1 MRRLMAIL
9 GVGLALICAATAA
22 AQIPPAR
29 GPAERQAL
37 VDLAYVLGQS
47 HALRQAC
54 AGVRD
59 QHWRQRMETLVATE
73 QPDPAFSRRLAESFN
88 TGFAATLSAYPR
100 CGARS
105 RRAEA
110 AAAARGEALAT
121 SLTAPV
127 AEDDP
132 TR

>member
-1 MRRLMAIL
+1 MRRLTAIL
-9 GVGLALICAATAA
+9 GAGLVLVCAASVA
-22 AQIPPAR
+22 AQTPAAR
-29 GPAERQAL
+29 GPTERQAL

-54 AGVRD
+54 TGVRD
-59 QHWRQRMETLVATE
+59 QHWRQRMETLVSTE
-73 QPDPAFSRRLAESFN
+73 QPDPALSRRLAESFN
-88 TGFAATLSAYPR
+88 TGFATTQSAYPR
-100 CGARS
+100 CSARS